1 MDQERI
7 TFILRNLA
15 EQEGISVEEIKSEI
29 QKAIDYANPSWHKNL
44 QNIKNKTDNS
54 SSSLSVEDVISY
66 LTEAVIEK
74 RKKNEK

>member
-1 MDQERI
+1 MDKERI

-29 QKAIDYANPSWHKNL
+29 QKAIDYANPSCHKNL
-44 QNIKNKTDNS
+44 QNIKNKTDTSNS
-54 SSSLSVEDVISY
+54 SPSVEDVISY

-74 RKKNEK
+74 RRKN